1 MENNTLSK
9 KDYYPGLDILKFI
22 MALFIIG
29 SHTSLLCEFEVV
41 HTLLLHVFDIAVPTF
56 FTISAFLFYNKIDGL
71 SEADSIKVFTHTLK
85 RLIIFYVIW
94 WLLMLPMSLITF
106 FSIANIKEI
115 IFAAVMQSTFGGYWF
130 IKALI
135 INTVLLFICRNG
147 IRFYV
152 FSFLGISVYLVL
164 AYNYK
169 YHYLELPFSPYFS
182 FFYQA
187 VYFALGAILVKL
199 MKNKRLYIGI
209 DIKLVFA
216 ILLLL
221 FISLFKIGDPI
232 ARFLYPFFLVPA
244 FTIKMNANVL
254 SCKKM
259 RLASI
264 IMYMTQF
271 VFIWLYGLLL
281 SAQIDNSNNLFSYS
295 ITKFLIVTSLTL
307 VVSYIIYKG
316 EKTTYFNFFKYLH

>member
-1 MENNTLSK
+1 MEQSLRE
-9 KDYYPGLDILKFI
+9 YHPGLDILKFI

-41 HTLLLHVFDIAVPTF
+41 HTFLLHVFDIAVPTF

-71 SEADSIKVFTHTLK
+71 SEVDSIKVFNHTLK
-85 RLIIFYVIW
+85 RLIVFYVIW
-94 WLLMLPMSLITF
+94 WILMLPMSLSTF

-115 IFAAVMQSTFGGYWF
+115 IFAVVLQSTFGGYWF

-152 FSFLGISVYLVL
+152 FSFLSISIYLFL

-169 YHYLELPFSPYFS
+169 YHYIELPFSPYFS
-182 FFYQA
+182 FFYQT

-209 DIKLVFA
+209 DIKLFFS

-221 FISLFKIGDPI
+221 CISFLKIGDPI
-232 ARFLYPFFLVPA
+232 ARFLYPFFSSAGIYCENEGKCL
-244 FTIKMNANVL
+244 
-254 SCKKM
+254 
-259 RLASI
+259 
-264 IMYMTQF
+264 IM
-271 VFIWLYGLLL
+271 
-281 SAQIDNSNNLFSYS
+281 
-295 ITKFLIVTSLTL
+295 
-307 VVSYIIYKG
+307 
-316 EKTTYFNFFKYLH
+316 

>member
-1 MENNTLSK
+1 MAQTSTTL
-9 KDYYPGLDILKFI
+9 YANKF
-22 MALFIIG
+22 AFISRESPSSVIPWTASNQVVKRTQDGG
-29 SHTSLLCEFEVV
+29 S
-41 HTLLLHVFDIAVPTF
+41 
-56 FTISAFLFYNKIDGL
+56 Y
-71 SEADSIKVFTHTLK
+71 SEAFVGFNA
-85 RLIIFYVIW
+85 F
-94 WLLMLPMSLITF
+94 PASL
-106 FSIANIKEI
+106 
-115 IFAAVMQSTFGGYWF
+115 
-130 IKALI
+130 
-135 INTVLLFICRNG
+135 
-147 IRFYV
+147 
-152 FSFLGISVYLVL
+152 
-164 AYNYK
+164 
-169 YHYLELPFSPYFS
+169 
-182 FFYQA
+182 
-187 VYFALGAILVKL
+187 
-199 MKNKRLYIGI
+199 KNKRLYIGI

-244 FTIKMNANVL
+244 FTIKMNANVS